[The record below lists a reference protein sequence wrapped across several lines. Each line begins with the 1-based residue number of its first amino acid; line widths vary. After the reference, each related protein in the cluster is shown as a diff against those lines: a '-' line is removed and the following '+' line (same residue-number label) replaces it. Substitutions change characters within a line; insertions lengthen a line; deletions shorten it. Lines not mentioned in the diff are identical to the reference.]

1 MNKILGIVLG
11 LSTMGSL
18 AFSQTTATSAVEA
31 PVADALTVDA
41 SFGYESQF
49 FFRGWTVAKDS
60 LQTDLSLSY
69 QNYSLGVWNHAPLRS
84 SQSST
89 SEFDFYGSADLQL
102 TDSITGAAGFTV
114 YYFPSVSGKG
124 VDTVTFEPNLKFTF
138 DLSEEIHISP
148 SVMIAYDT
156 ELKNWTFEATAD
168 YSFGLAE
175 ALDLELGAGVGLVT
189 VHKGKNYAYGLLSA
203 DVVYSVKEPIQL
215 YVGARGGFNSLGKAE
230 RGSQK
235 STEFWFGAGIRAS
248 F

>member
-11 LSTMGSL
+11 LSSMGSL
-18 AFSQTTATSAVEA
+18 AFSQTTATTAEA

-49 FFRGWTVAKDS
+49 FFRGWTIAKDS

-89 SEFDFYGSADLQL
+89 SEFDFYGSAETSL
-102 TDSITGAAGFTV
+102 TDSITGALGFTL
-114 YYFPSVSGKG
+114 YYYPSVSGQG
-124 VDTVTFEPNLKFTF
+124 VDTVTFEPNVTFTF
-138 DLSEEIHISP
+138 DLSDKIYISP

-156 ELKNWTFEATAD
+156 ELQNWTFEASTD
-168 YSFGLAE
+168 YSFGLCD

-189 VHKGKNYAYGLLSA
+189 VHHGKNYAYGQLSA
-203 DVVYSVKEPIQL
+203 NVVYSVKEPVQV
-215 YVGARGGFNSLGKAE
+215 YVGARGGFNSLGKAD

-235 STEFWFGAGIRAS
+235 STEFWFGAGVRAS

>member
-1 MNKILGIVLG
+1 
-11 LSTMGSL
+11 MGSL
-18 AFSQTTATSAVEA
+18 AFSQTTATPAVDA

-102 TDSITGAAGFTV
+102 TDIITGALGFTL
-114 YYFPSVSGKG
+114 YYYPSVSGSG
-124 VDTVTFEPNLKFTF
+124 TNTVTFEPNLTFTF
-138 DLSEEIHISP
+138 DLSEEIFISP

-156 ELKNWTFEATAD
+156 ELQNWTFEASTD
-168 YSFGLAE
+168 YGFELAE
-175 ALDLELGAGVGLVT
+175 DIGLELGAGVGLVT
-189 VHKGKNYAYGLLSA
+189 VHKGKNYVYGLLSA

-215 YVGARGGFNSLGKAE
+215 YAGVRGGFNSLGKAN

-235 STEFWFGAGIRAS
+235 STEFWFGAGVRAS